1 MRGSNVARHVPN
13 DGSEDSGGTY
23 DRIGTG
29 VRCPFVER
37 VDTVGSW
44 NVLLD
49 ELLVNLLGVHPLAE
63 PSGGNRMERDIF
75 GCPY

>member
-13 DGSEDSGGTY
+13 DGSEDSGTY

-29 VRCPFVER
+29 VCCPFVEC
-37 VDTVGSW
+37 VNTVVSW

-49 ELLVNLLGVHPLAE
+49 ELLVNRLGVHPLAE
-63 PSGGNRMERDIF
+63 PSGGNRMERDVF
-75 GCPY
+75 GYPY